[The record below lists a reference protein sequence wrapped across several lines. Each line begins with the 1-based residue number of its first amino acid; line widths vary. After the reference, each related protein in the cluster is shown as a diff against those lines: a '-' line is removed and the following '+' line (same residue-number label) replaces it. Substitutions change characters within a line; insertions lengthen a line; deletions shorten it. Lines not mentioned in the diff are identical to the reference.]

1 MVEPPFLAAAVAEGR
16 LPPVAERI
24 PARPA
29 VVALEANG
37 KRPGRYGGTLRIL
50 GGSPKDTRTLVVY
63 GYARL
68 VGYDENFNILPD
80 IVESVDV
87 VEGRSFTFHLRPGH
101 RWSDG
106 APFTAEDFRYYWE
119 DVGND
124 PEVSR
129 FGPPKLLLVDGEK
142 PRVEFPDPVTVR
154 YSWSKPNPYFLPALA
169 AAQPLDIFR
178 PAHYLKQFH
187 ARHAGLEAVEKLA
200 KEAGERNWV
209 ALHYDKDRAYR
220 NDNIDLPTLQ
230 PWVLETV
237 PPSDRFLFDRNPYYH
252 RIDAAGHQLPYIDQV
267 ALSISNAQL
276 VAAKAASG
284 ETDLQGAYLGFSN
297 YTFLKE
303 A

>member
-200 KEAGERNWV
+200 KEAASATGWRSTTTRTGPTGTTTSTSDPA
-209 ALHYDKDRAYR
+209 ALGLEDGAALGP
-220 NDNIDLPTLQ
+220 LPLRPQ
-230 PWVLETV
+230 SLLPRV
-237 PPSDRFLFDRNPYYH
+237 
-252 RIDAAGHQLPYIDQV
+252 DAAGHQLPYIDQV

-284 ETDLQGAYLGFSN
+284 ETDLQGAYLGFS
-297 YTFLKE
+297 TTRF
-303 A
+303 

>member
-1 MVEPPFLAAAVAEGR
+1 MRILGVLQVLLLMAAGIPAASAQGGPVPPPAPEAVAAIAGAPSVPPMVEPPFLAAAVAEGR

-80 IVESVDV
+80 IAESVDV

-129 FGPPKLLLVDGEK
+129 FGPPKLLTQ
-142 PRVEFPDPVTVR
+142 R
-154 YSWSKPNPYFLPALA
+154 
-169 AAQPLDIFR
+169 
-178 PAHYLKQFH
+178 
-187 ARHAGLEAVEKLA
+187 RHRL
-200 KEAGERNWV
+200 N
-209 ALHYDKDRAYR
+209 
-220 NDNIDLPTLQ
+220 
-230 PWVLETV
+230 
-237 PPSDRFLFDRNPYYH
+237 
-252 RIDAAGHQLPYIDQV
+252 
-267 ALSISNAQL
+267 
-276 VAAKAASG
+276 
-284 ETDLQGAYLGFSN
+284 
-297 YTFLKE
+297 
-303 A
+303 